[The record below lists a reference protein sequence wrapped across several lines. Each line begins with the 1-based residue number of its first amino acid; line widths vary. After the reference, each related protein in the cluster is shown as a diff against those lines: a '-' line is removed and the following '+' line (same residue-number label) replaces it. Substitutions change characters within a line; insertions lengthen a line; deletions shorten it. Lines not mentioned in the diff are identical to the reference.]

1 MICYICMGFYRE
13 CSETFC
19 SATVRERHHRL
30 QQLLTICIALLWSR
44 FQFPLLSATS
54 DLLGNRTYTSSQLSL
69 PRVRFP
75 QPSSSSKLL
84 RCCVSGLCLTPT
96 VATSCH
102 TLYRSSLMTYTNLRP
117 YGIFVRP
124 MVRFLIA
131 RHLFLID
138 LEPLY

>member
-1 MICYICMGFYRE
+1 MIFYICMGFYRE
-13 CSETFC
+13 CSKTFC

-30 QQLLTICIALLWSR
+30 QQLLTILHYFGHGSSFR
-44 FQFPLLSATS
+44 SFQRPQTYSETGFIPRPNSHFRDFAS
-54 DLLGNRTYTSSQLSL
+54 PNRPAHQNFCDAVSL
-69 PRVRFP
+69 AF
-75 QPSSSSKLL
+75 
-84 RCCVSGLCLTPT
+84 CVTPT

-102 TLYRSSLMTYTNLRP
+102 PAYRSSLMTYTNLRP
-117 YGIFVRP
+117 YGISVRP

>member
-1 MICYICMGFYRE
+1 MICMGFYRE
-13 CSETFC
+13 CIETFC

-30 QQLLTICIALLWSR
+30 QQLLTILHYFGHGSSFR
-44 FQFPLLSATS
+44 SFQRPQTYSETV
-54 DLLGNRTYTSSQLSL
+54 YTSSQLSR
-69 PRVRFP
+69 PRVRFL

-84 RCCVSGLCLTPT
+84 RCCVSGLCVTPT

-102 TLYRSSLMTYTNLRP
+102 PAYRSSLMTYTTPRP
-117 YGIFVRP
+117 YGILIRP